1 MEIDRTLLLRGVAA
15 FLAIAGIWTAFEV
28 APGRRLVR
36 CQERLL
42 EAAGNRN
49 WETVRTFLAEEYRD
63 HWGNDRD
70 QAITQAS
77 EALRNFLTLEITSE
91 STTVQREGREATI
104 SARLRLAGRGNAIG
118 EEILSRANSL
128 ESHFQFAWKRK
139 SWKPW
144 DWKLVFI
151 SQPELDTTW
160 TP

>member
-1 MEIDRTLLLRGVAA
+1 MEIDRSLLLRGLAV
-15 FLAIAGIWTAFEV
+15 FLAAAALWTAFEV
-28 APGRRLVR
+28 APGRRLIR

-49 WETVRTFLAEEYRD
+49 WKAVRDFLADDYRD
-63 HWGNDRD
+63 QWGHDRD
-70 QAITQAS
+70 QAIALAS
-77 EALRNFLTLEITSE
+77 EALQNFLTLEITSE
-91 STTVQREGREATI
+91 ATSVRRDGPEAMI

-144 DWKLVFI
+144 DWKLVYL